1 MTTSEWISGGS
12 LLVAL
17 FALWRTFAAPTI
29 ALRTTLVRELAQ
41 LRVELAALSTQIPF
55 GLQSRQRVSSA
66 LGAGGNLEIF
76 KRETETDLAEVH
88 TIAGQVGDMEG
99 VFRWITSYADME
111 EKAKEVTSARTR
123 AKQLAD
129 KYAAAFAKDEA
140 DRAFIRE
147 SVTQRAAARLAPPF
161 PS

>member
-1 MTTSEWISGGS
+1 M
-12 LLVAL
+12 VAL
-17 FALWRTFAAPTI
+17 FALWRTFAAPTV

-41 LRVELAALSTQIPF
+41 LRVELAALGKQIPF

-66 LGAGGNLEIF
+66 LGTGGGNLEIF

-88 TIAGQVGDMEG
+88 TIESQVGDMDG
-99 VFRWITSYADME
+99 VVRWISSYADME

-147 SVTQRAAARLAPPF
+147 SVTQRAARQMERGN
-161 PS
+161 

>member
-1 MTTSEWISGGS
+1 MTMSEWISGGS
-12 LLVAL
+12 LLIAL

-66 LGAGGNLEIF
+66 LGTGGGNLEIF
-76 KRETETDLAEVH
+76 KRETEADLAEVR
-88 TIAGQVGDMEG
+88 TIEGRVGDMEG
-99 VFRWITSYADME
+99 VVRWITSYADME

-147 SVTQRAAARLAPPF
+147 SVTQRAARQMERG
-161 PS
+161 S